1 MKDLTEGKLNLE
13 LEYAKSIGNDSLQ
26 ECIDRIKQND
36 WYFDAES
43 SISNDFAPRSFYFQR
58 IDKYNRQLA
67 NGGIIFHDITH
78 GIGTHGAPSF
88 SVSLDDDDSQPHWQ
102 IHT

>member
-1 MKDLTEGKLNLE
+1 MKDLTDGILEKE
-13 LEYAKSIGNDSLQ
+13 LEYAKSIGNDTLQ
-26 ECIDRIKQND
+26 RCIDRIKQND

-58 IDKYNRQLA
+58 IDKYDKQLG
-67 NGGIIFHDITH
+67 NGGIIFHGPHD
-78 GIGTHGAPSF
+78 GYGSGSAPSF
-88 SVSLDDDDSQPHWQ
+88 SVSIDDSKEIRWE

>member
-1 MKDLTEGKLNLE
+1 MKDLTDGILEKE
-13 LEYAKSIGNDSLQ
+13 LEYAKSIGNDTLQ
-26 ECIDRIKQND
+26 KCIDRIKQND

-58 IDKYNRQLA
+58 IDKYDKQLG
-67 NGGIIFHDITH
+67 NGGIIFHGPDD
-78 GIGTHGAPSF
+78 GFGSGSAPSF
-88 SVSLDDDDSQPHWQ
+88 SISIDDSKEIRWE

>member
-1 MKDLTEGKLNLE
+1 MKDLTEGILEKE
-13 LEYAKSIGNDSLQ
+13 LEYAKTIGNDTLQ
-26 ECIDRIKQND
+26 KCIDRIKQND
-36 WYFDAES
+36 WLFDAES

-58 IDKYNRQLA
+58 MDKNNRQSG

-88 SVSLDDDDSQPHWQ
+88 SVSIDDSKEIRWE

>member
-1 MKDLTEGKLNLE
+1 MKDLTEGMLGKE
-13 LEYAKSIGNDSLQ
+13 LEYAKSIGNDTLQ
-26 ECIDRIKQND
+26 QCIDRLKQVDDNM
-36 WYFDAES
+36 ETETT
-43 SISNDFAPRSFYFQR
+43 ISNDFAPRSFYFQR
-58 IDKYNRQLA
+58 MDKNDRHSG

-88 SVSLDDDDSQPHWQ
+88 SVSLDDSKEIRWQ